1 MSDQPDNE
9 LSLDLQFLPDWAQD
23 DVGKNKYANHSGED
37 RPQRGGGRKVRD
49 AIGMTEAEAGMTG
62 DLAVI
67 DDHRA
72 KAGAINADHDDDR
85 RGPRTS
91 GAAIRV
97 VEILNAHRR
106 RSWI

>member
-1 MSDQPDNE
+1 MPITQAKTGHN
-9 LSLDLQFLPDWAQD
+9 A
-23 DVGKNKYANHSGED
+23 VAAV
-37 RPQRGGGRKVRD
+37 RVRD

-72 KAGAINADHDDDR
+72 KAGAINADHVMTIAGV
-85 RGPRTS
+85 RGTS
-91 GAAIRV
+91 AAIRV
-97 VEILNAHRR
+97 VENLNAHRR

>member
-1 MSDQPDNE
+1 MPITQAKTGHN
-9 LSLDLQFLPDWAQD
+9 A
-23 DVGKNKYANHSGED
+23 VAAV
-37 RPQRGGGRKVRD
+37 RVRD
-49 AIGMTEAEAGMTG
+49 AIGMTG

-72 KAGAINADHDDDR
+72 KAGAINADHVMTIAGG
-85 RGPRTS
+85 RGTS

>member
-1 MSDQPDNE
+1 MPI
-9 LSLDLQFLPDWAQD
+9 AQAKTGHNA
-23 DVGKNKYANHSGED
+23 VAAV
-37 RPQRGGGRKVRD
+37 RVRD

-72 KAGAINADHDDDR
+72 KAGAINAGQVMTIAGG
-85 RGPRTS
+85 RGIS

-97 VEILNAHRR
+97 VEN
-106 RSWI
+106 